1 MRNNQQS
8 YNVLPQPAIVIPKEI
23 AILHPQKHITSA
35 GVPIYALRASE
46 YEVIRVSFVFHAG
59 SSWQTKS
66 FCASATV
73 NNLAEGSLKASSQQI
88 AERLDYLGSYFDVST
103 DRDWSVVTFV
113 SISRLFDQTMN
124 IARDIVLNPQFPE
137 KELEIYCRKS
147 RHSLNV
153 NRAKADFN
161 ARELFAKTIFGPEH
175 PYGISSPS
183 EAYDSL
189 SRNDLIEFY
198 NKFYTAANC
207 FVVMSGA
214 VTDSHIATVEKFL
227 SEMNPGITAPERIF
241 PEAVSK
247 PSATMTHSGAVQ
259 SAIRIGRRLFSRR
272 HPDFIGMQM
281 AATVLGGYFGSRL
294 VHNLREDHGYTYGA
308 FSAMVNFDES
318 GYFAI
323 ATEVGAEFTDAAIEQ
338 IFIEIDRMRSEPV
351 PEEELTLVR
360 NIMIGEVMRILDGPF
375 GIADVTIEN
384 IQNGFGNEYVEGLI
398 EQINAI
404 KSDRIMELATKYL
417 DPAALS
423 TVTVR
428 P

>member
-1 MRNNQQS
+1 MRNNPHT
-8 YNVLPQPAIVIPKEI
+8 NALPQPATVTPKEI
-23 AILHPQKHITSA
+23 SILHPEKHLTPA

-46 YEVIRVSFVFHAG
+46 YEVVRVSFVFHAG

-73 NNLAEGSLKASSQQI
+73 NNLAEGSPCASSQQI

-113 SISRLFDQTMN
+113 SISRLFDETLS
-124 IARDIVLNPQFPE
+124 IAREIVLNPQFPE
-137 KELEIYCRKS
+137 QELETYCEKS

-153 NRAKADFN
+153 SRAKADFN
-161 ARELFAKTIFGPEH
+161 ARELFAKTIYGPDH
-175 PYGISSPS
+175 PYGTSSPS
-183 EAYDSL
+183 EAYKSL
-189 SRNDLIEFY
+189 TRNDLIEFY

-207 FVVMSGA
+207 FVVMSGN
-214 VTDSHIATVEKFL
+214 VTEANIVAVEKFL
-227 SEMNPGITAPERIF
+227 SEMNPGTPVAARIF
-241 PEAVSK
+241 PAAVSGPYANK
-247 PSATMTHSGAVQ
+247 IQPEAVQ

-294 VHNLREDHGYTYGA
+294 VRNLREEHGYTYGA
-308 FSAMVNFDES
+308 FSAMVNMDES
-318 GYFAI
+318 GYFAV

-338 IFIEIDRMRSEPV
+338 IFVEIERMRTEPV
-351 PEEELTLVR
+351 SEEELSLVR
-360 NIMIGEVMRILDGPF
+360 NMMTGEVMRILDGPF

-384 IQNGFGNEYVEGLI
+384 IQNGFGNDYVETLI
-398 EQINAI
+398 KQINDI
-404 KSDRIMELATKYL
+404 GSERIMELSAKYL
-417 DPAALS
+417 DPS
-423 TVTVR
+423 EITTVTVR